1 MESIDTICDNL
12 EAAFADQKDDPIS
25 LVTIIE
31 MYSDQVESE
40 GKREEKEQYLE
51 KLVELLAAHP
61 DVVAQIGWDL
71 PKGLLNFYVS
81 SNLFPY
87 RGLRSN
93 KIVVEVMNCFQ
104 EIAVQGNPKEC
115 LLTGC
120 QLLSELTIENIS
132 QELDEIE
139 KRDSG
144 HKELLQSIEHVT
156 SPAELILGL
165 RSHVLFELIQTVLR
179 RIETLYPSKFLGMAV
194 SVFCKFLRSNVDE
207 IDNTAFFLRRIFAF
221 CRNYAPKELSS
232 NAADLNELDNKE
244 MEKIKEDESILQGK
258 LLRHLCTFAIGFCLK
273 RKHLRNDVQYYG
285 SFSNVKTEKHP
296 YYEELFEACSR
307 FYQLAYSFDI
317 DLKEEFLNVLKDSR
331 DIYKSLPPDSEISSD
346 EARRGIGQVVYQLSH
361 TYQLQKM
368 AKAKELELDPFGI
381 VVLSGLNY
389 LVTGKHLYPDIKLQD
404 AIYLYIR
411 FSTPSLFTDLYFNEA
426 AEEISRYWLWVAITN
441 SGYKELKT
449 QLLEMPSYINAALL
463 QMLLLRNCDQH
474 SEQSRMVTFTLLT
487 RLLCLMPEETTFS
500 FSLDT
505 LLTCPYVKP
514 KICMLGIMKDLML
527 RSCQCK
533 RDLAAQMMDL
543 KLKDD
548 EPVTDAQK
556 ATSQRSPPPLPQRA
570 FLSLN
575 EDRMACIHSVAL
587 MAVDKASKEERQKED
602 LLLLLNYLNFFTA
615 LRNKWDKNLLKAI
628 HLEIATHFN
637 DATEEKLPEIGFIK
651 VANDTLGSNL

>member
-1 MESIDTICDNL
+1 MESIDSICHNL
-12 EAAFADQKDDPIS
+12 EAAFADQKDDPLS

-40 GKREEKEQYLE
+40 GKQEEKEQYLE
-51 KLVELLAAHP
+51 KLVELLGGHH
-61 DVVAQIGWDL
+61 DVAAQIGWDL

-87 RGLRSN
+87 RRLSSN
-93 KIVVEVMNCFQ
+93 RIVVEVMNCFQ
-104 EIAVQGNPKEC
+104 EIAVHGNPKEC

-132 QELDEIE
+132 QELAEIE
-139 KRDSG
+139 KRDSAHG
-144 HKELLQSIEHVT
+144 EILRSFTAVT
-156 SPAELILGL
+156 SPAEIILGL

-194 SVFCKFLRSNVDE
+194 SVICKFLRSNMDE

-221 CRNYAPKELSS
+221 CRNYAPKEVS
-232 NAADLNELDNKE
+232 NDVVDLKELDSKE
-244 MEKIKEDESILQGK
+244 IEKINEDESVLQGK
-258 LLRHLCTFAIGFCLK
+258 LLRNLCTFAIGWCMK
-273 RKHLRNDVQYYG
+273 RKHLRHDVQYYG
-285 SFSNVKTEKHP
+285 SFSDVKTEKHP

-317 DLKEEFLNVLKDSR
+317 DLKEEFLNVIKESK

-389 LVTGKHLYPDIKLQD
+389 LVTGKHLYPEINLQD

-411 FSTPSLFTDLYFNEA
+411 FTTPSLFTDLYFNEA

-441 SGYKELKT
+441 SGYKELKA
-449 QLLEMPSYINAALL
+449 QLVEMPSYINAVLL
-463 QMLLLRNCDQH
+463 QMLLLRNCDQP
-474 SEQSRMVTFTLLT
+474 SEQSRMITFTLLT

-527 RSCQCK
+527 RSCECK
-533 RDLAAQMMDL
+533 RDLATELMDL

-548 EPVTDAQK
+548 ESVTGSQEA
-556 ATSQRSPPPLPQRA
+556 ASQRSPPPLPQRA

-575 EDRMACIHSVAL
+575 EDRMACIHSVSL
-587 MAVDKASKEERQKED
+587 MALDKASKEERQKED

-615 LRNKWDKNLLKAI
+615 LRNKWDKNLLKSI
-628 HLEIATHFN
+628 HLETATYFN
-637 DATEEKLPEIGFIK
+637 DDTEEKLPEIGFIK
-651 VANDTLGSNL
+651 VANDTLGKYL